1 MTFDVTDR
9 EGIGIDSNGVRLRYF
24 FILLAVLDRV
34 PEIQTFHAF
43 YWKQSLTIRRF
54 GGVGMIRSATIGRK
68 DGGLPMGGRK
78 GLAWET
84 GQNFPCLLP
93 RFESQ
98 KVTIL
103 RATSPLM
110 RLS

>member
-68 DGGLPMGGRK
+68 DGGLPMGGGRSWHGK
-78 GLAWET
+78 QAKISHASC
-84 GQNFPCLLP
+84 QDSN
-93 RFESQ
+93 
-98 KVTIL
+98 L
-103 RATSPLM
+103 RRSRYCEPL
-110 RLS
+110 RP